1 MGMVQLTNTRRYST
15 DELRDAGASI
25 LFTDYYNAADPRASA
40 RDEVDRR
47 DDLSGISK
55 NPSIGGSFFEHL
67 WVGHTG
73 KAWMHA
79 DSKNR
84 RILNELG
91 VNERVARIFI

>member
-1 MGMVQLTNTRRYST
+1 MVQSTNTRQYST

-25 LFTDYYNAADPRASA
+25 LFTDYYNVADPRASA
-40 RDEVDRR
+40 RHEVDRR
-47 DDLSGISK
+47 DDLSAISE

-67 WVGHTG
+67 WVGYKG

>member
-1 MGMVQLTNTRRYST
+1 MVQLTNTHRYTT
-15 DELRDAGASI
+15 DELRDAGASM
-25 LFTDYYNAADPRASA
+25 LFVDYYNTADPRASA
-40 RDEVDRR
+40 RHEVDRR
-47 DDLSGISK
+47 EDLSGIAS

-84 RILNELG
+84 RILNEVG
-91 VNERVARIFI
+91 VNERVARAFI

>member
-25 LFTDYYNAADPRASA
+25 LFTDYYNVADPRASA
-40 RDEVDRR
+40 RHEVDRR
-47 DDLSGISK
+47 DDLSAISE
-55 NPSIGGSFFEHL
+55 NPSIGGSFFEYL
-67 WVGHTG
+67 WLGYKG